1 MNGEPVD
8 DAALDAFLNGE
19 DDLSASLQAMGQA
32 APPAELDA
40 AIMAQ
45 AAALMADEQGR
56 DAARLARPAAAN
68 DPLSSTTPSWPPAQL
83 GLRWRVP
90 AGIAAVL
97 IAGVLARQSWESS
110 TEIDRVVREP
120 AGESASDMSAPPP
133 PQQPL
138 QEATQPKIAMPP
150 AKAESR
156 PRPAAPKAPAAQA
169 SAPASVM
176 EDAAPPPPPPPPLSY
191 SAGAARAPAMVLPPA
206 PAPAPAPEPLTV
218 AAGVAAPKQEASR
231 AVQVVAR
238 RSRIDVQTPAPAPT
252 GTAAAAASQ
261 DPAVWLAAI
270 DELLRAGL
278 RRDSIEEWDKFR
290 AAYPDYPVPAA
301 TAEKIDALKKP

>member
-32 APPAELDA
+32 APSAELDA

-68 DPLSSTTPSWPPAQL
+68 DPLPSTTSSWPPAQL

-120 AGESASDMSAPPP
+120 AREAASDMSAPPP

-138 QEATQPKIAMPP
+138 QEAAQPKIALPP

-156 PRPAAPKAPAAQA
+156 PRRAAPKAPAAQA
-169 SAPASVM
+169 SAPAPVM
-176 EDAAPPPPPPPPLSY
+176 EDAAPPLPPPPPPALSY
-191 SAGAARAPAMVLPPA
+191 SAGAARAPARVLPPA
-206 PAPAPAPEPLTV
+206 PAPEPITV

-252 GTAAAAASQ
+252 ANAAAAASQ
-261 DPAVWLAAI
+261 DPAAWLAAI